1 MARLVGLK
9 EDDVGGVAAAGQVAG
24 ARADQVERLGVQLG
38 NRIKAVGG

>member
-38 NRIKAVGG
+38 NRIKAVGC

>member
-24 ARADQVERLGVQLG
+24 ARADQVERLGVQ
-38 NRIKAVGG
+38 VGDGVQAGGG